1 MEMLKKCSNR
11 VERPSSICNATTKLR
26 KFSVNLKTEKLPKG
40 IGSKEITQ
48 TETQRGSLKNK
59 KNPKESKGC
68 SAISNG
74 LTKMYW
80 RDFPGGP
87 VAKTPHS
94 QYRGPRFNPWSGN

>member
-48 TETQRGSLKNK
+48 TETQREKQGEKIQC
-59 KNPKESKGC
+59 PR
-68 SAISNG
+68 AIG
-74 LTKMYW
+74 
-80 RDFPGGP
+80 
-87 VAKTPHS
+87 
-94 QYRGPRFNPWSGN
+94 QYQTI

>member
-59 KNPKESKGC
+59 KKPQG
-68 SAISNG
+68 IQG
-74 LTKMYW
+74 L
-80 RDFPGGP
+80 
-87 VAKTPHS
+87 
-94 QYRGPRFNPWSGN
+94 